1 MTEVQIRTLKGGTIA
16 LSNDILT
23 ALHSELHGSL
33 CLPDEAGYDEA
44 RTIWNAMI
52 DRRPGA
58 VVRCRAASDVIGA
71 VRLAR
76 DNGLLVAARGGGHN
90 IAGNAV
96 CDGGLLI
103 DLSPMRS
110 VHIDSKERIAR
121 VEPGVTRGFEPGK
134 PTQPARLDPKRKGI
148 GLFEKA
154 AERLDLWSRADVP
167 AECAT
172 CRPSSHRWRRNPLG
186 GHARGSGIRRVMVLS
201 HRKPC

>member
-1 MTEVQIRTLKGGTIA
+1 MTEIRTLKGGTIA

-23 ALHSELHGSL
+23 ALHSELQGSL

-58 VVRCRAASDVIGA
+58 VVRCRAASDAIGA

-96 CDGGLLI
+96 CDGG
-103 DLSPMRS
+103 
-110 VHIDSKERIAR
+110 
-121 VEPGVTRGFEPGK
+121 F
-134 PTQPARLDPKRKGI
+134 
-148 GLFEKA
+148 
-154 AERLDLWSRADVP
+154 
-167 AECAT
+167 
-172 CRPSSHRWRRNPLG
+172 
-186 GHARGSGIRRVMVLS
+186 
-201 HRKPC
+201 